1 MTITTLKPETAAQV
15 TDAVRWALS
24 AGEPLEILGSGSRRG
39 LGRPVQAGHAL
50 DLSGLSG
57 VIAYE
62 PEELVLTALAGTPM
76 DTIRAMLSDRGQHLA
91 FEPPEGGTLGGLVAS
106 GLAGPRRI
114 SAGSARDHTLGIA
127 GVSGRAEAYKGGGKV
142 VKNVTGYDVPKLM
155 AGSFGTLTALTEIT
169 VKVLPAPEDTAT
181 LLLFGL
187 DDAAAVAMLD
197 RALRSPYE
205 VSGAAHLPAATA
217 ARSGVSEVAGAGGAV
232 TLVRLEGFGPSVAA
246 RVTMLREE
254 LRADGVLGRDESL
267 ALWRE
272 VRDGV
277 GLGEVV
283 ADGPLPNP
291 PPPSAGEGALP
302 MTPQSPSTAP
312 AGEGRGGGK
321 RSDISHLWK
330 LSVPP
335 SAGPA
340 TVEAIRRTLD
350 VEVFYDWGG
359 GLVWLAAPPE
369 SGAAIRRALSAGGHA
384 TLVRAPEAARA
395 ATDVFQP
402 LPEPLMALS
411 RRVKESF
418 DPKGILN
425 PGRMYAGL

>member
-1 MTITTLKPETAAQV
+1 MTITTMKPENAAQAA
-15 TDAVRWALS
+15 DAVRWALS

-76 DTIRAMLSDRGQHLA
+76 DLIRAMLAERGQHLA

-205 VSGAAHLPAATA
+205 VSGAAHLPAGIA
-217 ARSGVSEVAGAGGAV
+217 ARSGVSAVAGAGGAV

-254 LRADGVLGRDESL
+254 LRADEMLGRDGSL
-267 ALWRE
+267 VLWRE
-272 VRDGV
+272 VRDGA
-277 GLGEVV
+277 GLGEAA
-283 ADGPLPNP
+283 ADGP
-291 PPPSAGEGALP
+291 
-302 MTPQSPSTAP
+302 
-312 AGEGRGGGK
+312 
-321 RSDISHLWK
+321 HLWK

-335 SAGPA
+335 SAGPS

-359 GLVWLAAPPE
+359 GLVWLSAPPDSE
-369 SGAAIRRALSAGGHA
+369 ATIRSALSAGGHA
-384 TLVRAPEAARA
+384 TLVRAPEAVRA
-395 ATDVFQP
+395 ATEVFQP

>member
-1 MTITTLKPETAAQV
+1 MTITTLKPESAAQAA
-15 TDAVRWALS
+15 DAVRWALS

-76 DTIRAMLSDRGQHLA
+76 DLIRTMLADRGQHLA

-187 DDAAAVAMLD
+187 DDVAAVAMLD

-205 VSGAAHLPAATA
+205 VSGAAHLPAGIA
-217 ARSGVSEVAGAGGAV
+217 ARSGVSAVAGAGGAV

-254 LRADGVLGRDESL
+254 LRADAVLARDESL
-267 ALWRE
+267 AIWRE
-272 VRDGV
+272 VRDG
-277 GLGEVV
+277 GWLG
-283 ADGPLPNP
+283 ADTDPHPNP
-291 PPPSAGEGALP
+291 PPLGGGGNSAASPQQHSIPLP
-302 MTPQSPSTAP
+302 RP
-312 AGEGRGGGK
+312 AGEGRGGGI
-321 RSDISHLWK
+321 RSDTSHLWK
-330 LSVPP
+330 LSIPP
-335 SAGPA
+335 STGPS
-340 TVEAIRRTLD
+340 TVDAIRRTLD
-350 VEVFYDWGG
+350 VEAFYDWGG
-359 GLVWLAAPPE
+359 GLVWLAAPPN
-369 SGAAIRRALSAGGHA
+369 SDKTIRAALSAGGHA
-384 TLVRAPEAARA
+384 TLVRAPEAVRA

>member
-39 LGRPVQAGHAL
+39 LGRPVQAAHAL

-187 DDAAAVAMLD
+187 DDSAAVAMLD

-217 ARSGVSEVAGAGGAV
+217 ARSGVFEVAGAGGSV

-254 LRADGVLGRDESL
+254 LRADAVLGRDESL

-272 VRDGV
+272 VRDGA
-277 GLGEVV
+277 GLGE
-283 ADGPLPNP
+283 G
-291 PPPSAGEGALP
+291 AGGN
-302 MTPQSPSTAP
+302 AP
-312 AGEGRGGGK
+312 
-321 RSDISHLWK
+321 HLWK

-335 SAGPA
+335 SAGPS
-340 TVEAIRRTLD
+340 TVAAIRRTLD

-359 GLVWLAAPPE
+359 GLVWLAAPPD
-369 SGAAIRRALSAGGHA
+369 SAATIRAALSAGGHA
-384 TLVRAPEAARA
+384 TLVRAPEAVRA
-395 ATDVFQP
+395 VSDVFQP
-402 LPEPLMALS
+402 LPDPLMALS

>member
-76 DTIRAMLSDRGQHLA
+76 DEIRTMLAERGQHLA

-205 VSGAAHLPAATA
+205 VSGAAHLPKGIAAV
-217 ARSGVSEVAGAGGAV
+217 SGVSALAGAGGAV

-254 LRADGVLGRDESL
+254 LRADAVLGRDESL

-277 GLGEVV
+277 GMGE
-283 ADGPLPNP
+283 AAPDSLPR
-291 PPPSAGEGALP
+291 
-302 MTPQSPSTAP
+302 P
-312 AGEGRGGGK
+312 AGEGRGGGNGG
-321 RSDISHLWK
+321 DTPHLWK

-340 TVEAIRRTLD
+340 TVDAIRRTLD

-359 GLVWLAAPPE
+359 GLVWLAAPPD
-369 SGAAIRRALSAGGHA
+369 SGATIRSALSAGGHA
-384 TLVRAPEAARA
+384 TLVRAPEAVRA

>member
-1 MTITTLKPETAAQV
+1 MTITTLKPESAAQV

-57 VIAYE
+57 VVAYE

-76 DTIRAMLSDRGQHLA
+76 ATIRTMLAERGQHLA

-169 VKVLPAPEDTAT
+169 VKVLPAPEDSAT

-187 DDAAAVAMLD
+187 DDAAAVSMLD

-205 VSGAAHLPAATA
+205 VSGAAHLPAGSA
-217 ARSGVSEVAGAGGAV
+217 ARSGVSAVSGAGGAV

-254 LRADGVLGRDESL
+254 LRADAVLGREDTL

-277 GLGEVV
+277 CLG
-283 ADGPLPNP
+283 ADTD
-291 PPPSAGEGALP
+291 A
-302 MTPQSPSTAP
+302 
-312 AGEGRGGGK
+312 
-321 RSDISHLWK
+321 HLWK

-335 SAGPA
+335 SAGPS

-359 GLVWLAAPPE
+359 GLVWLAAPPD
-369 SGAAIRRALSAGGHA
+369 SAKAIRGALAAGGHA
-384 TLVRAPEAARA
+384 TLVRAPDAVRA

>member
-57 VIAYE
+57 VVAYE

-76 DTIRAMLSDRGQHLA
+76 DMIRSMLADRGQHLA

-217 ARSGVSEVAGAGGAV
+217 ARSGVFEVAGAGGSV

-254 LRADGVLGRDESL
+254 LRADAVLGRDLSL
-267 ALWRE
+267 AVWRE
-272 VRDGV
+272 VRDGA
-277 GLGEVV
+277 GLGEG
-283 ADGPLPNP
+283 ADGD
-291 PPPSAGEGALP
+291 
-302 MTPQSPSTAP
+302 T
-312 AGEGRGGGK
+312 
-321 RSDISHLWK
+321 HLWK

-335 SAGPA
+335 SAGPS

-359 GLVWLAAPPE
+359 GLVWLAAPPD
-369 SGAAIRRALSAGGHA
+369 SGATIRAALSAGGHA
-384 TLVRAPEAARA
+384 TLVRAPEAVRA